1 MNTSEKHQENDK
13 YKVFFEKSVDA
24 MLVIEDY
31 EFADCNK
38 AAIKMLQ
45 YDSKSEMINRNP
57 SELSPEYQPDGK
69 RSEVKAKEIMDIA
82 YEKGTHLFE
91 WIHKTKSGEEIPI
104 EVSLTAIS
112 SKNKKILHTVWRN
125 ISIRKNAE
133 KERNKLKEKL
143 YVSQK
148 MEAIGLMAGGVA
160 HDLNNILSG
169 IVTYPEVL
177 MYNLPPD
184 SSMQKPL
191 KIIMESGERAA
202 AIVADLLTVARGIA
216 ATKKVC
222 ELNKLITDHLILPEQ
237 IYLKKQ
243 NPNVTLNTNLTTEVL
258 MINCSPIHINKSIMN
273 LLVNAYDAV
282 NSNGIITIKTTR
294 KYFDK
299 PVGSYDN
306 INKGYYAVLTVED
319 NGIGISNEDID
330 RIFEPF
336 YTKKILGRSGTGL
349 GLSIVWNTV
358 EDHNGYID
366 VSTGQFGTAF
376 NLYLPTADNPDTN
389 ATAETA
395 NARYSGN
402 KEKILIVDD
411 ELIQRDLLCSIL
423 SMLNYLPVAVSGGE
437 EAIKY
442 LKNNSA
448 ELIILDMI
456 LGRGL
461 NGKETY
467 EKIIAFH
474 PGQKAMIVSGYSNNS
489 DVIETQSLGAGVFI
503 SKPYNIE
510 TIGKAIQE
518 TL

>member
-1 MNTSEKHQENDK
+1 MNTSEKYQENDK
-13 YKVFFEKSVDA
+13 YKVFFERSVDA

-31 EFADCNK
+31 EFVDCNK
-38 AAIKMLQ
+38 AAIQMLQ
-45 YDSKSEMINRNP
+45 YDNKSEMINRNP
-57 SELSPEYQPDGK
+57 ADLSPEYQPDGK
-69 RSEVKAKEIMDIA
+69 KSEVKAKEIMDIT
-82 YEKGTHLFE
+82 YEKGTNLFE

-112 SKNKKILHTVWRN
+112 TKNKKILHTVWRN
-125 ISIRKNAE
+125 ISARKNAE
-133 KERNKLKEKL
+133 NERNKLKEKL
-143 YVSQK
+143 NVSQK

-184 SSMQKPL
+184 SSMHKPL

-216 ATKKVC
+216 ATKKTC
-222 ELNKLITDHLILPEQ
+222 ELNKLITDHLTSPEL

-243 NPNVTLNTNLTTEVL
+243 NPNVTLNTNLTKEVIT
-258 MINCSPIHINKSIMN
+258 INCSPVHINKSIMN
-273 LLVNAYDAV
+273 LLINAYDAV
-282 NSNGIITIKTTR
+282 NSNGIISIKTTR
-294 KYFDK
+294 KYLDK
-299 PVGSYDN
+299 PVRSYDN
-306 INKGYYAVLTVED
+306 IKKGYYAVLTVED
-319 NGIGISNEDID
+319 NGIGLYNEYID

-336 YTKKILGRSGTGL
+336 YTKKFLGRSGTGL
-349 GLSIVWNTV
+349 GLSIVWNSV

-366 VSTGQFGTAF
+366 ISAGQFGTTF
-376 NLYLPTADNPDTN
+376 NLYLPTADNPDTSG
-389 ATAETA
+389 TPETA
-395 NARYSGN
+395 NANYAGN

-423 SMLNYLPVAVSGGE
+423 SMLNYLPVAVSSGE
-437 EAIKY
+437 EAIEY
-442 LKNNSA
+442 LKNNSV
-448 ELIILDMI
+448 ELIVLDMI

-467 EKIIAFH
+467 EKIIAIQ
-474 PGQKAMIVSGYSNNS
+474 PGQKAIIVSGYSNNS

-503 SKPYNIE
+503 SKPYNVK

-518 TL
+518 IL